1 MEKPRMFGERSLEL
15 ISSLKR
21 AREGTLPPYNEDGIR
36 QVGNC
41 NNVSLLHSAPR
52 MVTLLQVLEETR
64 VLFEQNQ
71 SEVRATSDGE
81 QGLLSGIQLRHA
93 CLEQNQRCLLAYA
106 YNRLNTVREI
116 RWDLGSVL
124 PEEIRQCMCEE
135 EVQWFSR
142 YNRLLAG
149 YMRSVGGGT
158 IDLTL
163 HTTPPKGLLVEV
175 QCLEDYGEFETEDGT
190 VVQLKKGTQHN
201 LPRSQCEHLIRQGV
215 LKHIK

>member
-1 MEKPRMFGERSLEL
+1 M
-15 ISSLKR
+15 
-21 AREGTLPPYNEDGIR
+21 T
-36 QVGNC
+36 
-41 NNVSLLHSAPR
+41 
-52 MVTLLQVLEETR
+52 QVLEETR

-93 CLEQNQRCLLAYA
+93 CLEHNQRCLLAYA

-124 PEEIRQCMCEE
+124 PEEIRLCMCEE

-163 HTTPPKGLLVEV
+163 HRAPPKGLLVEV